1 MSQPISF
8 RQRVAAL
15 FDDDVPQSMLSH
27 AVNISLAALILVNV
41 AAVILESVEPLRD
54 RYSVEFILVE
64 HIATIVFAIEYILRV
79 WTSVDLQSG
88 RFRQPFTAR
97 LHYMIGFFPLI
108 DLIAVLP
115 AFLGFFGAAD
125 LRVLRL
131 LRLLRMLKLT
141 RHSNVFGLLWDVLR
155 EEAQAITALIFV
167 ICLTLTVSGALMYM
181 IEGDDQPKMFSSI
194 PAGMWWAIETIT
206 TVGYGDMVPV
216 TFAGRVLGGIISVI
230 GIGTLALFS
239 GLITVSYLNQLK
251 IRREQHPHRYRYH
264 PHDDHTHVDHAH
276 GHHIQSATHAVCP
289 HCGNNFTVSATADTA
304 HATPAAHTQVAEI
317 SPSPQP

>member
-1 MSQPISF
+1 MEARVTPQITL
-8 RQRVAAL
+8 RQRIAAL
-15 FDDDVPQSMLSH
+15 FDDDVPQSMLAH
-27 AVNISLAALILVNV
+27 ALNILLAILILVNV
-41 AAVILESVEPLRD
+41 AAVILESVEPLRIH
-54 RYSVEFILVE
+54 YSRAFLLIE

-79 WTSVDLQSG
+79 WTSVDLRNG
-88 RFRQPFTAR
+88 RFRQPYTGR
-97 LHYMIGFFPLI
+97 LRYMIGFFPLI
-108 DLIAVLP
+108 DLVAVLP

-141 RHSNVFGLLWDVLR
+141 RHSTVFGLLWDVLR
-155 EEAQAITALIFV
+155 EEAQSIVALIFV

-216 TFAGRVLGGIISVI
+216 TLAGRILGGVISVV

-251 IRREQHPHRYRYH
+251 IRREQQPHRFKHSHDEHLGHDGHGHDTHPHS
-264 PHDDHTHVDHAH
+264 V
-276 GHHIQSATHAVCP
+276 THAICP
-289 HCGNNFTVSATADTA
+289 HCGGSFAVSAEARQQRAGSAPSQNETA
-304 HATPAAHTQVAEI
+304 
-317 SPSPQP
+317 

>member
-1 MSQPISF
+1 MSQEISF
-8 RQRVAAL
+8 RQRIAAL
-15 FDDDVPQSMLSH
+15 FDDDLPQSALAH
-27 AVNISLAALILVNV
+27 AINILLAILILVNV
-41 AAVILESVEPLRD
+41 AAVILESVEQLRD
-54 RYSVEFILVE
+54 HYSTAFLRIE
-64 HIATIVFAIEYILRV
+64 HVATVVFAIEYILRV
-79 WTSVDLQSG
+79 WTSVDLQNG
-88 RFRQPFTAR
+88 RFQQPLTGR
-97 LHYMIGFFPLI
+97 LRYMVGFFPLI

-155 EEAQAITALIFV
+155 EESRSIMALIFV

-181 IEGDDQPKMFSSI
+181 IESDDQPKAFSSI

-216 TFAGRVLGGIISVI
+216 TLAGRILGGIISVV

-239 GLITVSYLNQLK
+239 GLITVSYLNQLR
-251 IRREQHPHRYRYH
+251 IRREQHHAARLK
-264 PHDDHTHVDHAH
+264 DHHAH
-276 GHHIQSATHAVCP
+276 DGHVHTATHAICP
-289 HCGNNFTVSATADTA
+289 HCGGSFTVSTSAHADTA
-304 HATPAAHTQVAEI
+304 HNGQAGAS
-317 SPSPQP
+317 SPTGGMA